1 VSVDDQSLRNI
12 RVIVVDDEEQNLN
25 FFSEYLTGRGCSVEC
40 HANGATALAGMSGR
54 HFDILLLDLKM
65 PVMDGLEFLR
75 RVRTIDQLLSVIIL
89 TGFGSIESAIT
100 AMELGAD
107 DYLLKP
113 VELAVLN
120 LSLMRVL
127 KQRRLRTE
135 QEILK
140 ERVASLMHAP
150 RIVTKSKP
158 MKDVLSMVAKVAP
171 LPSTVLIQGESGT
184 GKELLA
190 HAIHDGSPR
199 SKKPFVAINCGV
211 IPLGL
216 QESELFG
223 HERGAFTGAD
233 ARRIGY
239 FEAAAGGTIFLDEI
253 SETSFDLQ
261 VKLLRVL
268 QERTFRRI
276 GGTAEI
282 GADVRVIVSTNR
294 NLEEE
299 VRRGRF
305 RDDLYYR
312 LNVIII
318 RLPPLRERPED
329 IPVLAHEFLGRYA
342 AEFGK
347 AVSGMSPGSIDMLVH
362 HSWPGNVRELENTM
376 ERAVAVAE
384 GAEIVEDD
392 IRGLSV
398 DPRNV
403 FMPEGLN
410 DGVRPYALARAD
422 FERNYLR
429 ILLKAVSGNI
439 SEASRISGIARQ
451 NLYQKLKKLGFDK
464 EAV

>member
-1 VSVDDQSLRNI
+1 LTDEKSFKNTT
-12 RVIVVDDEEQNLN
+12 VIVVDDEEQNLH
-25 FFSEYLTGRGCSVEC
+25 FFSDYLTGRGFSVEC
-40 HANGATALAGMSGR
+40 HANGAAALAAMSSR
-54 HFDILLLDLKM
+54 YFDILLLDLNM

-75 RVRTIDQLLSVIIL
+75 RIRAIDPLLSVIII
-89 TGFGSIESAIT
+89 TGYGSIESAIT

-127 KQRRLRTE
+127 KQRRMRTE

-140 ERVASLMHAP
+140 ERVASLMHTP
-150 RIVTKSKP
+150 RIVTNSKP

-282 GADVRVIVSTNR
+282 GADVRIIVSTNR

-305 RDDLYYR
+305 RNDLYYR

-347 AVSGMSPGSIDMLVH
+347 AVRGMSPGALDMLIH

-384 GAEIVEDD
+384 GAEVMEDD

-398 DPRNV
+398 DPRLV
-403 FMPEGLN
+403 FMPEGQAE
-410 DGVRPYALARAD
+410 GVRPYALARAD

-429 ILLKAVSGNI
+429 MLLKSVTGNI

-451 NLYQKLKKLGFDK
+451 NLYLKLKKLGLDK